1 MANERDE
8 REEYQSVNDYRN
20 TLVYQFKKAGLLGSG
35 SKASEVDS
43 ALQIDGTAEV
53 DGTQVDDTQV
63 GWNTGG
69 LCYTVDFAADHK
81 EFIKPLFLTK

>member
-35 SKASEVDS
+35 SKAPEVDS

-53 DGTQVDDTQV
+53 DDTQV
-63 GWNTGG
+63 GWDTGG
-69 LCYTVDFAADHK
+69 LCYT
-81 EFIKPLFLTK
+81 T